1 MTGPQ
6 PDPLDFAPLDDS
18 GSGLTMFLIFTAAV
32 LIITGAVALMALVGT
47 WWTLGVAFATH
58 IVMTIIVMGT
68 IWTVMKDRRGRSD
81 A

>member
-6 PDPLDFAPLDDS
+6 PDPLDSAPLDDS
-18 GSGLTMFLIFTAAV
+18 GSGLAMFVIFTAAV
-32 LIITGAVALMALVGT
+32 LIITGAVAVVALVGT

-58 IVMTIIVMGT
+58 IVMTIIVMAT
-68 IWTVMKDRRGRSD
+68 IWSVMKGGRGRAD